1 MHRNL
6 LCAALLGALSL
17 APVAS
22 ATGAR
27 PVDPN
32 AMERAARV
40 ANPGPIDAR
49 IVGAWDVWIPGAVYY
64 TTDGV
69 RVNQHY
75 QAGAA
80 MNRLE
85 IARDGS
91 YRWGDARGRLEEVR
105 PWHAQADRRYF
116 RVVHASGDEY
126 EFYYGSGDKL
136 VVLFGGVGGHAATG
150 TRLGGARPAPTSA
163 PAPAPAPAP
172 AGNNP
177 LGVEWVGNNAG
188 SNANPPAPATNN
200 PLGVEWRGN
209 NAPAPQ
215 PATGGQNPLGVEWR
229 SGPATGAT
237 PPPAPPPPVTPA
249 DPVAPAPPVAPPDP
263 VAPTPP
269 ATGLA
274 AALTDRWRY
283 IGAAYHGNGRVDN
296 APDVGGTLEF
306 KPDGEYVQSLVIGGI
321 GNNIT
326 GRWRVADD
334 RVVTSYLWRG
344 QPASDRMSVH
354 LSADGKRLT
363 LVTDGSP
370 KAYYTLDRTE

>member
-1 MHRNL
+1 NSGRARPLDRSRPAHPAHRRRTGPARPCRPRPLDRRRRGPRPPATGGFAGGKMDPATAFAGSPARLQRQEGLLSRPGNRRAHPLPGQGQARPAPAVDRRGGRPGGFRARRRRRAARGSGVRGRAGGWRPLDPGRGPAGCGRRCFPRPRAPRARPCVPGRTGATGLISFVPGETMHRNL

-150 TRLGGARPAPTSA
+150 TRL
-163 PAPAPAPAP
+163 
-172 AGNNP
+172 
-177 LGVEWVGNNAG
+177 
-188 SNANPPAPATNN
+188 
-200 PLGVEWRGN
+200 
-209 NAPAPQ
+209 
-215 PATGGQNPLGVEWR
+215 
-229 SGPATGAT
+229 
-237 PPPAPPPPVTPA
+237 
-249 DPVAPAPPVAPPDP
+249 
-263 VAPTPP
+263 
-269 ATGLA
+269 
-274 AALTDRWRY
+274 
-283 IGAAYHGNGRVDN
+283 
-296 APDVGGTLEF
+296 
-306 KPDGEYVQSLVIGGI
+306 
-321 GNNIT
+321 
-326 GRWRVADD
+326 
-334 RVVTSYLWRG
+334 
-344 QPASDRMSVH
+344 
-354 LSADGKRLT
+354 
-363 LVTDGSP
+363 
-370 KAYYTLDRTE
+370 

>member
-1 MHRNL
+1 
-6 LCAALLGALSL
+6 
-17 APVAS
+17 AS

-116 RVVHASGDEY
+116 RVPHASGDEY

-136 VVLFGGVGGHAATG
+136 VVLFGGVGGHAAPG
-150 TRLGGARPAPTSA
+150 TRLGGAHPAPTSA
-163 PAPAPAPAP
+163 PTPAPAPAP

-263 VAPTPP
+263 VAPT
-269 ATGLA
+269 
-274 AALTDRWRY
+274 
-283 IGAAYHGNGRVDN
+283 
-296 APDVGGTLEF
+296 
-306 KPDGEYVQSLVIGGI
+306 
-321 GNNIT
+321 
-326 GRWRVADD
+326 
-334 RVVTSYLWRG
+334 
-344 QPASDRMSVH
+344 
-354 LSADGKRLT
+354 
-363 LVTDGSP
+363 
-370 KAYYTLDRTE
+370 